1 MNIYLAIAFI
11 TVSLMFL
18 LAMHYGYVV
27 EKMLRRLEEKNK
39 ELQSKVDAWIL
50 WAEENDKESET
61 KPPESV

>member
-1 MNIYLAIAFI
+1 
-11 TVSLMFL
+11 MFL